1 MIFQDIISGALVPGF
16 GIGIGYLATARS
28 GRSMATG
35 YEPSWL
41 TLLLA
46 LTWQFIILPANLLIA
61 FLSLPWTSALL
72 VFPSILPG
80 AALGGLLSSAIGDR
94 TAVLIGASV
103 GLCIAGEKFHAY
115 FGG

>member
-1 MIFQDIISGALVPGF
+1 MMFQDIISGALVPGF

-28 GRSMATG
+28 GRFMATG

-80 AALGGLLSSAIGDR
+80 AALGGLLSSMIGDR
-94 TAVLIGASV
+94 TAVLIGTAI
-103 GLCIAGEKFHAY
+103 GLCIAGAKFHAY
-115 FGG
+115 VGG